1 MYKKRNPLN
10 VSPKSDNNTTSAC
23 VSLTEPTPVAR
34 HDQRAEASTDDALRP
49 PQRWLL
55 EGSRVLVQKG
65 VDAVGGRR
73 TSIPHDGLCG
83 GRQKHFLSGE
93 KIILTVQHSSSD
105 WSQPWLTVTGSALFV
120 PVSISAKHTWL
131 KVFSNNPGVVVR
143 IFSVPLGN
151 CKEPKGGP
159 TVH

>member
-1 MYKKRNPLN
+1 M
-10 VSPKSDNNTTSAC
+10 SAC
-23 VSLTEPTPVAR
+23 ASLTEPTSVAR
-34 HDQRAEASTDDALRP
+34 HDHQRTEASSDDALRP
-49 PQRWLL
+49 PQWRLL
-55 EGSRVLVQKG
+55 EGSRVLVQEG

-105 WSQPWLTVTGSALFV
+105 WSQPWLTVTGSAWCANLFVSLFV
-120 PVSISAKHTWL
+120 PVSISEKHTWL

-151 CKEPKGGP
+151 CKEPKEGP